1 MEQLSIPL
9 AEGRL
14 PQVSTTE
21 VGNDDSV
28 IEAAR
33 TFAGTLPH
41 TREPYAKRNWGGIGH
56 SLCSYQ
62 GKLKPGI
69 AYFLV
74 NTFTRPGER
83 VLDPMSG
90 VGTIPFEARRLG
102 RVGIGTD
109 LSPVAASVSAA
120 KLQRLDESR
129 INSAIAELENIV
141 AEADESVLDE
151 TEVDWGLNG
160 DVRAYFEEQTLIE
173 VVAARQHYLGR
184 RAQGLT
190 SEEHFL
196 FTALLHILHGNRPY
210 ALSRT
215 SHPITPLKPRG
226 DFIYRP
232 VMEAL
237 RERLR
242 RILPYFLQLQA
253 DVPEGYAEMRA
264 LEDLHLSDAADAL
277 ITSPPFISSL
287 RFWSANW
294 MRMWFAGW
302 GRQDFTDRPKDFLES
317 RQKNNMAV
325 YEDFALSAARNIRPE
340 GLLIMH
346 LGVTAQRDMGEEIA
360 GHLAGH
366 FRVLCQVS
374 EDVTRTESHGLT
386 DKGRTLHHAYLFARR
401 LSP

>member
-1 MEQLSIPL
+1 MPL
-9 AEGRL
+9 DEGRL
-14 PQVSTTE
+14 PPATTID
-21 VGNDDSV
+21 VGSDESV
-28 IEAAR
+28 IGAAQA
-33 TFAGTLPH
+33 FACALPH
-41 TREPYAKRNWGGIGH
+41 TREPYAKRNWGGVGH

-69 AYFLV
+69 AHFLV

-83 VLDPMSG
+83 ILDPMSG

-102 RVGIGTD
+102 RVGVGSD

-120 KLQRLDESR
+120 KLQRLDVAR
-129 INSAIAELENIV
+129 INVAVAELEDV
-141 AEADESVLDE
+141 VSASDASVLDE
-151 TEVDWGLNG
+151 TDVDWGLNG
-160 DVRAYFEEQTLIE
+160 EVRSYFEPQTLIE
-173 VVAARQHYLGR
+173 VVGARQHYLRR
-184 RAQGLT
+184 RAQGLS

-226 DFIYRP
+226 DFVYRP

-242 RILPYFLQLQA
+242 RILPYFLQLQS
-253 DVPEGYAEMRA
+253 DVPEGHAEMCA
-264 LEDLHLSDAADAL
+264 LEDLHLSNAADAL

-294 MRMWFAGW
+294 MRLWFAGW
-302 GRQDFTDRPKDFLES
+302 ERQDFTDRPKDFLES
-317 RQKNNMAV
+317 KQKNSMAV
-325 YEDFALSAARNIRPE
+325 YEEFALSAARNVRPE

-360 GHLAGH
+360 GHLDGY

-374 EDVTRTESHGLT
+374 EDVTSTESHGLT

-401 LSP
+401 LSR